1 MKEELFEVLMYL
13 FENHIRHGEGKRVTQ
28 ESLYVELSE
37 EGFNPE
43 TIDMA
48 FAWLD
53 GFAGLQITE
62 GLDEDKLEISTGFR
76 VFSTEEYY
84 HLGSDIC
91 SLLYKLEVLN
101 VLNPVTR
108 EQIINRLLSMDTS
121 ELETQQ
127 VKWLVLMVLL
137 DEPDSETA
145 LSTLENLMRAEIT
158 GRHH

>member
-13 FENHIRHGEGKRVTQ
+13 FENHISHGERKRVTQ

-53 GFAGLQITE
+53 GLSVMHIEETLE
-62 GLDEDKLEISTGFR
+62 EDKLEVSRGFR
-76 VFSTEEYY
+76 IFSVEEQY
-84 HLGSDIC
+84 HLSSEIC
-91 SLLYKLEVLN
+91 NLLFKLELLD
-101 VLNPVTR
+101 VLNPITR
-108 EQIINRLLSMDTS
+108 EQIVNRLLSMDTS
-121 ELETQQ
+121 EIEPQQ

-137 DEPDSETA
+137 EEPNSETA

-158 GRHH
+158 ERFH